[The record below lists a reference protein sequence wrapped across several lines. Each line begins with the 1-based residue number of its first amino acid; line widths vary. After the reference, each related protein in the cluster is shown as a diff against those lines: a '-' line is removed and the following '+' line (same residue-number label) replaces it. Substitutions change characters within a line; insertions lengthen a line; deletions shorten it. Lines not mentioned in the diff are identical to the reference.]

1 MIWYQNILFRFN
13 QFMVM
18 VIKNLPVLI
27 FVMVEMRMDSKNQK
41 KQNYTQNGGA
51 IAPPFLFKQI
61 LFFKS

>member
-41 KQNYTQNGGA
+41 NK
-51 IAPPFLFKQI
+51 IIPKMEEL
-61 LFFKS
+61 